1 MESRT
6 SGQAV
11 KRHATYPTEEE
22 RQQFIGLLHV
32 EACSCVIANGGTT
45 RICRERGLK
54 DLYRL
59 LTEEPELL
67 DGAFV
72 ADKVVGKGAA
82 ALMILGGVT
91 GLHADVISRPA
102 LELLDTSPV
111 RVNYTLEVP
120 RIVNRTRTGLCPV
133 ETLCRDCTDAAEALP
148 LIRRFLDE
156 QNRSTNR

>member
-22 RQQFIGLLHV
+22 RQQLIGLLHA

-45 RICRERGLK
+45 RICRRAGREGPLPPVYRG
-54 DLYRL
+54 
-59 LTEEPELL
+59 TELL

-91 GLHADVISRPA
+91 GLHADVISPA
-102 LELLDTSPV
+102 GARAARHLPRARELYARSAPHRQPHADGAVSPW
-111 RVNYTLEVP
+111 RRSAATAPTPP
-120 RIVNRTRTGLCPV
+120 RR
-133 ETLCRDCTDAAEALP
+133 CR
-148 LIRRFLDE
+148 
-156 QNRSTNR
+156 